1 MSNDNYELNWD
12 SEITKESEF
21 VLLPEGTYKFTVQS
35 VERGRFAGSEKMN
48 ACPSATLSLKVSGGP
63 DGAEGTVQDTLYLN
77 SKAEWKLSQF
87 FLGIGQKKKGEPLRM
102 NWNLVPGSSGELELT
117 VNEYTAKDGS
127 QKTNNRVGKYL
138 PKETPGAG
146 KPFVP
151 GSF

>member
-1 MSNDNYELNWD
+1 MSNDYELSWD
-12 SEITKESEF
+12 SEISKESEF
-21 VLLPEGTYKFTVQS
+21 ELLPAGNYKFTVQS

-48 ACPSATLSLKVSGGP
+48 ACPSATLSLKVSGP
-63 DGAEGTVQDTLYLN
+63 DGTEGTVQDTLYLN

-87 FLGIGQKKKGEPLRM
+87 FTSIGQKKKGETIRM

-127 QKTNNRVGKYL
+127 QKKNNRVGKYL
-138 PKETPGAG
+138 PKEAPKA
-146 KPFVP
+146 FVP

>member
-1 MSNDNYELNWD
+1 MSNDYELSWD
-12 SEITKESEF
+12 SEISKESEF
-21 VLLPEGTYKFTVQS
+21 ELLPAGTYKFTVQS

-48 ACPSATLSLKVSGGP
+48 ACPSATLSLKLSGP

-87 FLGIGQKKKGEPLRM
+87 FTSIGQKKKGETLRM

-127 QKTNNRVGKYL
+127 QKKNNRVGKYL
-138 PKETPGAG
+138 PKEAPKA
-146 KPFVP
+146 FVP

>member
-1 MSNDNYELNWD
+1 MSNDYELSWD
-12 SEITKESEF
+12 SEISKESEF
-21 VLLPEGTYKFTVQS
+21 ELLPAGTYKFTVQS

-48 ACPSATLSLKVSGGP
+48 ACPSATMSLKLSGP
-63 DGAEGTVQDTLYLN
+63 DGTEGTVQDTLYLN

-87 FLGIGQKKKGEPLRM
+87 FTSIGQKKKGETLRM

-127 QKTNNRVGKYL
+127 QKKNNRVGKYL
-138 PKETPGAG
+138 PKEAPKA
-146 KPFVP
+146 FVP

>member
-1 MSNDNYELNWD
+1 MSSDYELSWD
-12 SEITKESEF
+12 SEISKESEF
-21 VLLPEGTYKFTVQS
+21 ELLPAGTYKFTVQS

-48 ACPSATLSLKVSGGP
+48 ACPSATMSLKVSGP

-87 FLGIGQKKKGEPLRM
+87 FTSIGQKKKGETLRM

-127 QKTNNRVGKYL
+127 QKKNNRVGKYL
-138 PKETPGAG
+138 PKEAPKA
-146 KPFVP
+146 FVP